1 MKKKAGMT
9 LAALLAAA
17 VVLSVTAHGA
27 EPPQAV
33 IGSGDGGTAISITDI
48 TPREGENKEDSE
60 NDTKNYTVSSYYPV
74 SVQTAEE
81 GGVQLLVKTFL
92 VPPDTAPTELIEKDL
107 TRRGVAYE
115 VTDILRQEQPGETEK
130 KTVSQTMTLESETD
144 KMEDILPLLKSTMDY
159 QKDGFSGAL
168 TLDRDSIQV
177 KETGTS
183 NYSYQLKETKEYTGL
198 DRNDPYYIP
207 KTTEKNGVTL
217 KLADVKWTPMASGAE
232 NSEVPSLFQ
241 ATALYTGTAW
251 GSKAD
256 GYTVT
261 AEYTTEDGVVVI
273 PASEQPGKSQAKPVE
288 HLPDPDQAW
297 EDYASLS
304 TQGYTLPEDAVL
316 LDGSMGVLTIPKLD
330 LSAPVYETDEGGE
343 IESMTKG
350 VVHFA
355 ITSAW
360 EGNIGLCSHNVAPA
374 GAVAY
379 FQDIHQLEKGDK
391 LSYKTA
397 LGEREYRV
405 AEVKEISE
413 DDWTVL
419 NRSEENRLTLITCIT
434 GKPNMR
440 LMVQAVEE

>member
-1 MKKKAGMT
+1 MKKRARMM

-60 NDTKNYTVSSYYPV
+60 NGTKNYTVSSHYPV

-92 VPPDTAPTELIEKDL
+92 VSEDTDPQTLVEKDL

-115 VTDILRQEQPGETEK
+115 ATDILRQEQPGKVEK
-130 KTVSQTMTLESETD
+130 ETVSQAVTLESETD

-159 QKDGFSGAL
+159 QKDGFSG
-168 TLDRDSIQV
+168 TLVLDKSSV
-177 KETGTS
+177 KAKETGTS
-183 NYSYQLKETKEYTGL
+183 SYSYQLKETKEYTGL

-251 GSKAD
+251 GSKTD

-261 AEYTTEDGVVVI
+261 AEYTGEVSRMTAGQVLYSIIYEEVQPEEESFPWRSIMLVTFCVGLAASGAFGVF
-273 PASEQPGKSQAKPVE
+273 
-288 HLPDPDQAW
+288 W
-297 EDYASLS
+297 
-304 TQGYTLPEDAVL
+304 
-316 LDGSMGVLTIPKLD
+316 
-330 LSAPVYETDEGGE
+330 
-343 IESMTKG
+343 
-350 VVHFA
+350 
-355 ITSAW
+355 
-360 EGNIGLCSHNVAPA
+360 
-374 GAVAY
+374 
-379 FQDIHQLEKGDK
+379 
-391 LSYKTA
+391 
-397 LGEREYRV
+397 
-405 AEVKEISE
+405 
-413 DDWTVL
+413 
-419 NRSEENRLTLITCIT
+419 
-434 GKPNMR
+434 
-440 LMVQAVEE
+440 LMVTHPRKKPRPIGAEQKEAYEKMEVAL

>member
-1 MKKKAGMT
+1 MKKKVGMT

-60 NDTKNYTVSSYYPV
+60 NDTKNYTVSSHYPV

-92 VPPDTAPTELIEKDL
+92 VPEDTDPQTLIEEDL

-207 KTTEKNGVTL
+207 R
-217 KLADVKWTPMASGAE
+217 P
-232 NSEVPSLFQ
+232 PR
-241 ATALYTGTAW
+241 
-251 GSKAD
+251 
-256 GYTVT
+256 
-261 AEYTTEDGVVVI
+261 
-273 PASEQPGKSQAKPVE
+273 
-288 HLPDPDQAW
+288 
-297 EDYASLS
+297 
-304 TQGYTLPEDAVL
+304 
-316 LDGSMGVLTIPKLD
+316 
-330 LSAPVYETDEGGE
+330 
-343 IESMTKG
+343 
-350 VVHFA
+350 
-355 ITSAW
+355 
-360 EGNIGLCSHNVAPA
+360 
-374 GAVAY
+374 
-379 FQDIHQLEKGDK
+379 
-391 LSYKTA
+391 KTA
-397 LGEREYRV
+397 LPSNWR
-405 AEVKEISE
+405 
-413 DDWTVL
+413 
-419 NRSEENRLTLITCIT
+419 
-434 GKPNMR
+434 M
-440 LMVQAVEE
+440 

>member
-1 MKKKAGMT
+1 MKKKVGMT

-92 VPPDTAPTELIEKDL
+92 VPEDTAPTELIEKDL

-130 KTVSQTMTLESETD
+130 KTVSQAVTLESETN

-159 QKDGFSGAL
+159 QQDGFFGTL
-168 TLDRDSIQV
+168 TLDRDSIQT

-251 GSKAD
+251 GSKTD

-261 AEYTTEDGVVVI
+261 AEYTGEVSRIT
-273 PASEQPGKSQAKPVE
+273 AGK
-288 HLPDPDQAW
+288 
-297 EDYASLS
+297 
-304 TQGYTLPEDAVL
+304 VL
-316 LDGSMGVLTIPKLD
+316 YSI
-330 LSAPVYETDEGGE
+330 VYEEVQPEEEPFPWRSIMLVTFCVGLAASGAF
-343 IESMTKG
+343 G
-350 VVHFA
+350 VF
-355 ITSAW
+355 W
-360 EGNIGLCSHNVAPA
+360 
-374 GAVAY
+374 
-379 FQDIHQLEKGDK
+379 
-391 LSYKTA
+391 
-397 LGEREYRV
+397 
-405 AEVKEISE
+405 
-413 DDWTVL
+413 
-419 NRSEENRLTLITCIT
+419 
-434 GKPNMR
+434 
-440 LMVQAVEE
+440 LMVTHPRKKPRPIGAEQKEAYEKMEVAL

>member
-92 VPPDTAPTELIEKDL
+92 VSEDTDPQTLVEKDL

-115 VTDILRQEQPGETEK
+115 AIDILRQEQPGETEN
-130 KTVSQTMTLESETD
+130 KTVSQAVTLESETD

-159 QKDGFSGAL
+159 RADGFSGTL

-232 NSEVPSLFQ
+232 NSEVPSLF
-241 ATALYTGTAW
+241 
-251 GSKAD
+251 
-256 GYTVT
+256 
-261 AEYTTEDGVVVI
+261 
-273 PASEQPGKSQAKPVE
+273 
-288 HLPDPDQAW
+288 
-297 EDYASLS
+297 
-304 TQGYTLPEDAVL
+304 
-316 LDGSMGVLTIPKLD
+316 
-330 LSAPVYETDEGGE
+330 
-343 IESMTKG
+343 
-350 VVHFA
+350 
-355 ITSAW
+355 
-360 EGNIGLCSHNVAPA
+360 
-374 GAVAY
+374 
-379 FQDIHQLEKGDK
+379 
-391 LSYKTA
+391 
-397 LGEREYRV
+397 
-405 AEVKEISE
+405 
-413 DDWTVL
+413 
-419 NRSEENRLTLITCIT
+419 
-434 GKPNMR
+434 
-440 LMVQAVEE
+440 

>member
-1 MKKKAGMT
+1 MKKKMKDIWYRRGGW
-9 LAALLAAA
+9 LLLLGIPLA
-17 VVLSVTAHGA
+17 VV
-27 EPPQAV
+27 V
-33 IGSGDGGTAISITDI
+33 IGLAVGQTTSHKTPHRTEVAPPAESDVTFDMEVNQTYTA
-48 TPREGENKEDSE
+48 
-60 NDTKNYTVSSYYPV
+60 
-74 SVQTAEE
+74 
-81 GGVQLLVKTFL
+81 
-92 VPPDTAPTELIEKDL
+92 
-107 TRRGVAYE
+107 
-115 VTDILRQEQPGETEK
+115 
-130 KTVSQTMTLESETD
+130 
-144 KMEDILPLLKSTMDY
+144 
-159 QKDGFSGAL
+159 
-168 TLDRDSIQV
+168 
-177 KETGTS
+177 
-183 NYSYQLKETKEYTGL
+183 
-198 DRNDPYYIP
+198 
-207 KTTEKNGVTL
+207 
-217 KLADVKWTPMASGAE
+217 
-232 NSEVPSLFQ
+232 
-241 ATALYTGTAW
+241 
-251 GSKAD
+251 
-256 GYTVT
+256 
-261 AEYTTEDGVVVI
+261 EDGVVVI

-413 DDWTVL
+413 DDWTAL
-419 NRSEENRLTLITCIT
+419 GRTEDNRLTLITCIT

>member
-1 MKKKAGMT
+1 MKKKVGMT

-48 TPREGENKEDSE
+48 TPREGEKKEDSE

-115 VTDILRQEQPGETEK
+115 AIDILRQEQPGETEK
-130 KTVSQTMTLESETD
+130 KAVSQAVTLESETD

-159 QKDGFSGAL
+159 RVDGFSGTL
-168 TLDRDSIQV
+168 ILDRDSIQT

-217 KLADVKWTPMASGAE
+217 KLADVKWTPIASGAE

-251 GSKAD
+251 GSKTD

-261 AEYTTEDGVVVI
+261 AEYTGEVSRMTAGQVLYSIIYEEVQPEEESFPWRSIMLVTFCVGLAASGAFGVFWLMAI
-273 PASEQPGKSQAKPVE
+273 HPRKKPRPICAERKEQKEA
-288 HLPDPDQAW
+288 
-297 EDYASLS
+297 
-304 TQGYTLPEDAVL
+304 
-316 LDGSMGVLTIPKLD
+316 
-330 LSAPVYETDEGGE
+330 YEKME
-343 IESMTKG
+343 
-350 VVHFA
+350 
-355 ITSAW
+355 
-360 EGNIGLCSHNVAPA
+360 VA
-374 GAVAY
+374 
-379 FQDIHQLEKGDK
+379 L
-391 LSYKTA
+391 
-397 LGEREYRV
+397 
-405 AEVKEISE
+405 
-413 DDWTVL
+413 
-419 NRSEENRLTLITCIT
+419 
-434 GKPNMR
+434 
-440 LMVQAVEE
+440 

>member
-1 MKKKAGMT
+1 MKKKVGMT

-60 NDTKNYTVSSYYPV
+60 NGTKNYTVSSHYPV

-92 VPPDTAPTELIEKDL
+92 VSEDTDPQTLVEKDL

-115 VTDILRQEQPGETEK
+115 ATDILRQEQPGKVEK
-130 KTVSQTMTLESETD
+130 ETVSQAVTLESETD

-159 QKDGFSGAL
+159 QKDGFSG
-168 TLDRDSIQV
+168 TLVLDKSSV
-177 KETGTS
+177 KAKETGTS
-183 NYSYQLKETKEYTGL
+183 SYSYQLKETKEYTGL

-232 NSEVPSLFQ
+232 NSEVPSLFR

-251 GSKAD
+251 GSKVD

-261 AEYTTEDGVVVI
+261 AEYTGEVSRTTE
-273 PASEQPGKSQAKPVE
+273 GKVQYS
-288 HLPDPDQAW
+288 
-297 EDYASLS
+297 
-304 TQGYTLPEDAVL
+304 
-316 LDGSMGVLTIPKLD
+316 I
-330 LSAPVYETDEGGE
+330 VYEEVQPEEEPFPWRSIMQVTFCVGLAASGAFGVFWLMATHPRKKPRPIGAERKE
-343 IESMTKG
+343 QKESYEKM
-350 VVHFA
+350 
-355 ITSAW
+355 
-360 EGNIGLCSHNVAPA
+360 EVA
-374 GAVAY
+374 
-379 FQDIHQLEKGDK
+379 L
-391 LSYKTA
+391 
-397 LGEREYRV
+397 
-405 AEVKEISE
+405 
-413 DDWTVL
+413 
-419 NRSEENRLTLITCIT
+419 
-434 GKPNMR
+434 
-440 LMVQAVEE
+440 